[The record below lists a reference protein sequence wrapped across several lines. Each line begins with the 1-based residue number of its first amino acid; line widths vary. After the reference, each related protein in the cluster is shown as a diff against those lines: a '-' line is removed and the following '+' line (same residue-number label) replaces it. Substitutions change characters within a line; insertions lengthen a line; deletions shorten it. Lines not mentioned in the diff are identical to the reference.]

1 MTVLC
6 TKVKKG
12 RERSAA
18 MLYYV
23 GTFSS
28 SQHVSMS
35 ARWCAGALARWC
47 FGVLTRCCDTSACWR
62 VVLAH
67 VDMWHIGA
75 LGHGCI
81 CMGVLVAKKGLE
93 QKERWLD
100 C

>member
-1 MTVLC
+1 
-6 TKVKKG
+6 
-12 RERSAA
+12 
-18 MLYYV
+18 MLHCV

-75 LGHGCI
+75 LGVHLYGSI
-81 CMGVLVAKKGLE
+81 SGQKGLE
-93 QKERWLD
+93 QKKIWLD
-100 C
+100 G